1 MFDQSCITNAV
12 LPQRHLRQLTC
23 PSSSSL
29 AANHPQAAGK
39 TALYCS
45 AQQGTSIFLIKIA
58 FKHHLQI
65 WMRPCARHFVNSTS
79 WQQYRN
85 ICFLRVYIEILKY
98 LMCFPPLSLSLPLF
112 SSTPTPSFTD
122 GISCLH
128 ASPSAPPPPG
138 HRRQQ

>member
-29 AANHPQAAGK
+29 AANRPQAAGK

-79 WQQYRN
+79 WQQYLN
-85 ICFLRVYIEILKY
+85 ICFLRVYREILKY
-98 LMCFPPLSLSLPLF
+98 LMCFPPLSLSPSLLLHPHSFLHRWNLLSPRQPLHP
-112 SSTPTPSFTD
+112 STSW
-122 GISCLH
+122 
-128 ASPSAPPPPG
+128 PP
-138 HRRQQ
+138 

>member
-12 LPQRHLRQLTC
+12 LPQRHLKQLTC

-29 AANHPQAAGK
+29 PANHPQAGGK
-39 TALYCS
+39 TAQYCS

-65 WMRPCARHFVNSTS
+65 RMRSCARHFVNSTS
-79 WQQYRN
+79 WQQYLN
-85 ICFLRVYIEILKY
+85 ICFLRVYIEILKC
-98 LMCFPPLSLSLPLF
+98 LMCFPPLSLSLF
-112 SSTPTPSFTD
+112 STPTPSFTD

-128 ASPSAPPPPG
+128 ASPSTPPPPG
-138 HRRQQ
+138 HSRQQ